1 MAVRLDAATVRRWCA
16 SGLEAL
22 ERSRAEIDELNVYPV
37 ADSDTGTNL
46 AMTMRSVVDGLDGG
60 DDIGAC
66 AKSLTRSALLG
77 ARGNSGVILSQWLRG
92 LAEGLS
98 VQPDGAPPVDD
109 ASNLADALN
118 RAAERARAAVPEP
131 VEGTVLTVATAAA
144 EGAADTDAA
153 SDLAAVAS
161 AAARAAAE
169 ALAHT
174 PEQLPV
180 LAAAGVVDAGG
191 RGLVV
196 LLDALA
202 STVGGE
208 PSANG
213 ASHRVRRGVGG
224 GAEPAPLVQRVA
236 GDDRRESGSDEFAF
250 EVMYLLSADEA
261 RVAPLRHRLGE
272 LGDSVLV
279 VGGHGVWN
287 VHVHCNDVGAAVE
300 AGLDAGRPHRIR
312 VTHFGDQLRRAA
324 EERWAAAAS
333 EVPISRDE
341 GEPTLQGRVVVALVP
356 GAGLAELFRSAG
368 AVVTTGLPEVRP
380 DASDLADIVR
390 RTGAAEVVLLP
401 NDAELVPAARRAAD
415 LTRSASRTVT
425 VVPTRASVQGIAALA
440 VADPDRPLTDVLATM
455 SAAAG
460 ATRFGEITRATE
472 DALTSVGPC
481 RAGDVLGLIDG
492 DVAVIGDDLAG
503 VSITVVDR
511 MLDGGGELVTL
522 VTGQGADDL
531 GERVSAH
538 LRQTRPGTECA
549 VYDGRQPVFPLLVGV
564 E

>member
-1 MAVRLDAATVRRWCA
+1 MVVRLDAATVRRWCA
-16 SGLEAL
+16 CGLEAL
-22 ERSRAEIDELNVYPV
+22 ERFRAEIDELNVYPV

-92 LAEGLS
+92 LAEGLTA
-98 VQPDGAPPVDD
+98 QQDGDPPVDD

-161 AAARAAAE
+161 AAARAAAD
-169 ALAHT
+169 ALART

-202 STVGGE
+202 CTVGGE

-213 ASHRVRRGVGG
+213 STPQANRHAGSQ
-224 GAEPAPLVQRVA
+224 AEPGPIVERRA
-236 GDDRRESGSDEFAF
+236 GDDHREAGSDEFDF
-250 EVMYLLSADEA
+250 EVMYLLSADDT

-300 AGLDAGRPHRIR
+300 AGLDVGRPHRIR
-312 VTHFGDQLRRAA
+312 VTHFGDQMRRAA
-324 EERWAAAAS
+324 AERQAPAAEQALAEDSEAAL
-333 EVPISRDE
+333 E
-341 GEPTLQGRVVVALVP
+341 GRVVIALVP
-356 GAGLAELFRSAG
+356 GEGVAELFRAAG
-368 AVVTTGLPEVRP
+368 AVVSTGLP
-380 DASDLADIVR
+380 DALPGPAELADMVR

-401 NDAELVPAARRAAD
+401 NHDDLVVVAQQAAD
-415 LTRSASRTVT
+415 LTRSARRTVT
-425 VVPTRASVQGIAALA
+425 VVPTRAPVQGIAALA

-460 ATRFGEITRATE
+460 ATRFGEVTRATE

-522 VTGQGADDL
+522 VTGQGAGDL
-531 GERVSAH
+531 GERVAGH
-538 LRQTRPGTECA
+538 LRQTRPGTECV